1 MKKIKLLFIAIS
13 IFANLNAQ
21 DIIIKKTGVEIKTK
35 ITEVG
40 LDNVKFK
47 KYDNIEGPIYTIT
60 KDEIFMIKYE
70 NGSKDVFKDNAKEV
84 VKKVEKSKNDY
95 LRKGL
100 HLGFHITPGIGSI
113 IFSDYDIFG
122 VGIHSGLDINIYLN
136 DYVGIKTGISYL
148 NLPFKT
154 SGSIN
159 YFGSSVNFSSFSSKG
174 SVNSLGIPIKFLL
187 TTHDKVGFYLAS
199 GLNIYFPVSSK
210 HNHYAVYPNNP
221 IYDHDFMVQNFHSN
235 VVIVGETVLGFNMK
249 ISNITSLNLGM
260 FYHRS
265 LTNYVDES
273 NQGHYYPNY
282 QITGKHSKGTLVGLQ
297 MGILFNL
304 TK

>member
-113 IFSDYDIFG
+113 IFSDYDIFAF
-122 VGIHSGLDINIYLN
+122 GIHSGLDINIYLN

-148 NLPFKT
+148 NLPCKT
-154 SGSIN
+154 SGN
-159 YFGSSVNFSSFSSKG
+159 YYEGNFGSKG

-210 HNHYAVYPNNP
+210 HNHHTVYSNNP
-221 IYDHDFMVQNFHSN
+221 NDYEDLHQNFHSN

-273 NQGHYYPNY
+273 TGGYYYSNY
-282 QITGKHSKGTLVGLQ
+282 RNTGKHSKGTLVGLQ

>member
-154 SGSIN
+154 SGN
-159 YFGSSVNFSSFSSKG
+159 YYEGNFGSKG

-210 HNHYAVYPNNP
+210 QNHYADWNVSDY
-221 IYDHDFMVQNFHSN
+221 IVQNFHSN